1 MTTIDLI
8 FILSFVGIWMA
19 QIFWIVLSFGAF
31 GYMRSVVGERERLL
45 ANLPDDLPGVSVLIP
60 AHNEAVVIEETLIAM
75 ARLDYPAE
83 RLQVLLINDGSTDE
97 TGAIGERIAAAYPAV
112 EVMNVPK
119 GMGGKGKSRTLNVGM
134 SQARGELIAVFD
146 ADNTPEPECL
156 LLLVATLLADRS
168 LVAVNGKVRTRNWDA
183 SWLTR
188 FVAVEFVYFQWL
200 FQAGRWYWFRLS
212 TLMGTNYV
220 IWRDALDLLGG
231 FDEKSLVDDT
241 EMSLRIFLGKRR
253 IRWVPFAVTWEQEP
267 DTLKVW
273 LKQRARWTLGN
284 LYVTFKYFRAAISH
298 PMPIGLEMLAN
309 LLSYIIFLPAL
320 MVSHVVF
327 VLGILQVAGTQVS
340 GPFGILWGVSFLV
353 FTLQMWFA
361 LSVERERPW
370 TYVLAALSY
379 VTYAQLFIPV
389 TIMAISR
396 TVRSL
401 ALRQEM
407 KWDKTQRTK
416 ETP

>member
-1 MTTIDLI
+1 MSVIDVI
-8 FILSFVGIWMA
+8 FVLSFVGIWLA
-19 QIFWIVLSFGAF
+19 QFFWLVLSFGAY
-31 GYMRSVVGERERLL
+31 GYLRATAGEREKLL
-45 ANLPDDLPGVSVLIP
+45 AEMPSELPAVTVLIP
-60 AHNEAVVIEETLIAM
+60 AHNEAVVIEDTLEAM
-75 ARLDYPAE
+75 TRLDYPVE
-83 RLQVLLINDGSTDE
+83 QLQVLLVNDGSTDE
-97 TGAIGERIAAAYPAV
+97 TGAIGERFAAAHPTI

-156 LLLVATLLADRS
+156 RLLVGVLISDRT
-168 LVAVNGKVRTRNWDA
+168 LVAVNGKVRTRNWND

-188 FVAVEFVYFQWL
+188 FVAIEFVYFQWL

-220 IWRDALDLLGG
+220 IWRDALDMLGG

-273 LKQRARWTLGN
+273 LKQRSRWTQGN
-284 LYVTFKYFRAAISH
+284 LYVTFKYFRLAISH

-309 LLSYIIFLPAL
+309 LLSYIVFLPAL
-320 MVSHVVF
+320 LISHVVF
-327 VLGILQVAGTQVS
+327 LLGVMQLAGTEVS
-340 GPFGILWGVSFLV
+340 GPFGALWAVSFMAY
-353 FTLQMWFA
+353 TLQMWFA
-361 LSVERERPW
+361 LNVERERPSS
-370 TYVLAALSY
+370 YVLAALSY

-389 TIMAISR
+389 TIMAVHR
-396 TVRSL
+396 TLKAL
-401 ALRQEM
+401 ALRQDM

-416 ETP
+416 EKT